1 MAITKLSKPGLK
13 QVEAEVLDR
22 DGTPVLSEFD
32 FGEPEVLTVQVSDA
46 VSLSFRE
53 PRAEDAIKLKE
64 YETKNK
70 GISEIE
76 STLFTI
82 CLLHY
87 PHEGQGKLTL
97 KDAKR
102 LSTKQLKKIGTVLN
116 QLMAGDEETEVDEA
130 GDELD
135 NKS

>member
-13 QVEAEVLDR
+13 QVEAEVLDNNQ
-22 DGTPVLSEFD
+22 VSEFD
-32 FGEPEVLTVQVSDA
+32 FGEPEVLTVQVSER

-53 PRAEDAIKLKE
+53 PRAEDAIKLRD
-64 YETKNK
+64 YESKNK
-70 GISEIE
+70 DISDIE

-87 PHEGQGKLTL
+87 PQDGQGRLTM

-102 LSTKQLKKIGTVLN
+102 LSTKQLKKIGQLLN
-116 QLMAGDEETEVDEA
+116 ELMAGDEGKDDED
-130 GDELD
+130 GEDLD
-135 NKS
+135 TKS

>member
-13 QVEAEVLDR
+13 QVEAEVLGQ
-22 DGTPVLSEFD
+22 DGLPVVSEFD
-32 FGEPEVLTVQVSDA
+32 FGEPEILTVQVSDA

-53 PRAEDAIKLKE
+53 PRADDAIKLRE

-70 GISEIE
+70 NISDIE

-87 PHEGQGKLTL
+87 PQEGQGRLTI

-102 LSTKQLKKIGTVLN
+102 LSTKQLKKIGSVLN
-116 QLMAGDEETEVDEA
+116 QLMAGDQEGEDD